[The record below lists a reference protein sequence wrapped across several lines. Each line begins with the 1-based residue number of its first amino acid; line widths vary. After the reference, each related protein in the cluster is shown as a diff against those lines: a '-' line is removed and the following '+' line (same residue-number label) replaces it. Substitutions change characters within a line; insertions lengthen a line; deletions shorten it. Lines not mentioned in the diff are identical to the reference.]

1 MIIHSLARLGLA
13 PAFASVLSMIASTS
27 LAQAQPSAEAEAEAE
42 AEADAHSY
50 IARIRALDDAGPM
63 LNAVIVYDPD
73 APAKA
78 RNAQGML
85 QGRTIL
91 VKDNIETAD

>member
-27 LAQAQPSAEAEAEAE
+27 LAQAQPSAEAEAE